1 MEPEKK
7 EPTQPTPAA
16 EPKETKD
23 EKSTPTDEGGRAGAL
38 EKATDEVDGEYLKPN
53 WD

>member
-23 EKSTPTDEGGRAGAL
+23 EKSTDEGGRAGAL